1 MLTPVQRNSL
11 QVRRQ
16 ALGIQVSAPVLFWS
30 GMRQSRNF
38 PANYLPFRASSHF
51 LYFAGIPLTD
61 AVIHLQQGQ
70 LKLFWDA
77 PTPEDALWH
86 GPSLSRDQVAEIIG
100 AIAAYPLGELSK
112 YTEAALTIPVQDV
125 VVRQKQAQLLG
136 RSVGEA
142 RLSQPQDMPLLE
154 AIIDLRL
161 QQDAGAIEQIQQAVA
176 VTVAAHRAG
185 MRATGQATTEAQI
198 RAAIEAEMIAAQ
210 MGPAY
215 GSIVTTCGEVLHQEQ
230 SPNNLAS
237 GALLLVDAG
246 AETALGWAS
255 DVTRTW
261 PVSGHWSSTQRDIY
275 DVVLAAHDA
284 CIAKAATNVEYRD
297 LHWLAAT
304 TLTEGL
310 LNLGLLKG
318 TVEGL
323 LEQDVHAVFFPHGV
337 GHLLGLDVHDMEDLG
352 DRAGYAPGRQRSDRF
367 GLGFLRLDRPLQP
380 GMCVTIEPGFYQV
393 PALLEKAQQNDR
405 WRNGINWERLQQ
417 FQDVRGIRIED
428 DVLITET
435 GCQVLTAALPT
446 QADAIVE
453 KLNH

>member
-1 MLTPVQRNSL
+1 MLTPVQQNSL
-11 QVRRQ
+11 QLRRQ
-16 ALGIQVSAPVLFWS
+16 ALGIQLSAPVLLWS

-51 LYFAGIPLTD
+51 LYFAGISLSN
-61 AVIHLQQGQ
+61 AVIHLQQSQ
-70 LKLFWDA
+70 LTLFWDE
-77 PTPEDALWH
+77 PLQSDALWH
-86 GPSLSRDQVAEIIG
+86 GPSLSRAQVAEIIG
-100 AIAAYPLGELSK
+100 AIADYPVSELPK

-125 VVRQKQAQLLG
+125 AVRQQQDQVLG
-136 RSVGEA
+136 RAVGEA
-142 RLSQPQDMPLLE
+142 RMPQPQDIRLLE
-154 AIIDLRL
+154 AVIGLRL
-161 QQDAGAIEQIQQAVA
+161 QQDDGALEQIQQAIA
-176 VTVAAHRAG
+176 VTVAAHQAG
-185 MRATGQATTEAQI
+185 MRATQQAKAEAQI

-210 MGPAY
+210 MSPAY
-215 GSIVTTCGEVLHQEQ
+215 GSIVTTHGEVLHQEL
-230 SPNNLAS
+230 SAHDLEPGS
-237 GALLLVDAG
+237 LLLVDAG
-246 AETALGWAS
+246 AETTLGWAS

-261 PVSGHWSSTQRDIY
+261 PVSGDWSATQRDIY
-275 DVVLAAHDA
+275 DIVLAAHDA
-284 CIAKAATNVEYRD
+284 CIAKAAPNIEYRD
-297 LHWLAAT
+297 LHWLAAS

-310 LNLGLLKG
+310 VDLGLLKG

-367 GLGFLRLDRPLQP
+367 GLGFLRLDRPLQT

-393 PALLEKAQQNDR
+393 PAILERAQQNDR

-435 GCQVLTAALPT
+435 GCQILTAALPT

-453 KLNH
+453 KLNP